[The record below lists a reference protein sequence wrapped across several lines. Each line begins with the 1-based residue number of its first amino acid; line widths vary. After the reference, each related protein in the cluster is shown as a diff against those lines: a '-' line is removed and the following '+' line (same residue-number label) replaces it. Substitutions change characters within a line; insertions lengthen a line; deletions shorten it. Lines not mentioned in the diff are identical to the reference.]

1 MSEPT
6 LSMTI
11 DDDLPRT
18 IRREREAR
26 DREAREREARE
37 RELRERQQYAR
48 ERPATPPPAPVLDG
62 AVGDIELPAPAVT
75 VTAFD
80 VPFARL
86 AGFFVRAVFAAIP
99 AVLILMAFL
108 WLLGQALQTFFPQ
121 LLKMKILIYM
131 P

>member
-1 MSEPT
+1 MAEPT
-6 LSMTI
+6 LSMTA

-18 IRREREAR
+18 IRRERENR
-26 DREAREREARE
+26 EREAREREARE
-37 RELRERQQYAR
+37 RQAR
-48 ERPATPPPAPVLDG
+48 EKHTAPMPLLDPMT
-62 AVGDIELPAPAVT
+62 GDLALPAPSVT

-86 AGFFVRAVFAAIP
+86 AAFFMRAAFAAIP
-99 AVLILMAFL
+99 ALLVVMAFL
-108 WLLGQALQTFFPQ
+108 WVFGQALQTFFPQ